1 MRLLQP
7 IMPFLAEEVWQNIKN
22 YFPMK
27 EKALVIAD
35 FPRSDKDSID
45 EKVVSSMQLLQ
56 KIIVAVRNLRK
67 QINLP
72 PSREVTIVIK
82 TADIKQTEM
91 IEKYENYLHKLAKVG
106 EMKLGTELEKPKSSI
121 AAIVQDLEIYLSL
134 EGLVDVQSEIIKL
147 EKQVSLLEKESKI
160 IESKLNNEKFLNRAP
175 ANIIAKEKEKFEEI
189 KIKLDKTRN
198 VLSGL
203 K

>member
-1 MRLLQP
+1 M
-7 IMPFLAEEVWQNIKN
+7 
-22 YFPMK
+22 
-27 EKALVIAD
+27 
-35 FPRSDKDSID
+35 
-45 EKVVSSMQLLQ
+45 
-56 KIIVAVRNLRK
+56 VRNLRK

-72 PSREVTIVIK
+72 PSKEAIIGIK
-82 TADIKQTEM
+82 TADTKQTKI
-91 IEKYENYLHKLAKVG
+91 IEKHENYLQKLAKVG
-106 EMKLGTELEKPKSSI
+106 EMKLGTELEKPRSSI

-147 EKQVSLLEKESKI
+147 EKQVSLLEKELKI
-160 IESKLNNEKFLNRAP
+160 IESKLKNEKFLNRAP
-175 ANIIAKEKEKFEEI
+175 ANIVAKEKEKFEEI

>member
-7 IMPFLAEEVWQNIKN
+7 IMPFLAEEIWQNIKN

-27 EKALVIAD
+27 EEALVIAD

-56 KIIVAVRNLRK
+56 EIIVAVRNLRK

-72 PSREVTIVIK
+72 PSKEVIIGIK
-82 TADIKQTEM
+82 TADIKQTKI
-91 IEKYENYLHKLAKVG
+91 IEKHENYLQKLAKVG
-106 EMKLGTELEKPKSSI
+106 EMKLGTELEKPRSSI

-147 EKQVSLLEKESKI
+147 EKQVSLLEKELKI
-160 IESKLNNEKFLNRAP
+160 IESKLKNEKFLNRAP
-175 ANIIAKEKEKFEEI
+175 ANIVAKEKEKFEEI